1 MAYAT
6 VEELSEYTG
15 IDEADLPDDA
25 ERMLD
30 RASELIDR
38 YTLGRI
44 DTDREKH
51 EEIAKAA
58 TCAQVEWWEVHDDEY
73 GLMSQFDQVQIGNFQ
88 MHKSDGKGLPML
100 APRAYYVLVVH
111 GLMYRAVRPR

>member
-6 VEELSEYTG
+6 VEDLAEYTG
-15 IDEADLPDDA
+15 TEQAFWPADA
-25 ERMLD
+25 ERMLE

-58 TCAQVEWWEVHDDEY
+58 TCAQVEWWEIHEDEY
-73 GLMSQFDQVQIGNFQ
+73 GLMSQFDQVSIGNFQ
-88 MHKSDGKGLPML
+88 LHKSDGKGLPML
-100 APRAYYVLVVH
+100 APRAYYVLVIN
-111 GLMYRAVRPR
+111 GLLYRAVRPR